1 MQFEAFMGVSTGDN
15 NNRKETTMK
24 NEPLPTNNE
33 EWGFWGTSVSNGFD
47 AALTWDTASR
57 FFAKTFNLT
66 PEETRTLLD
75 ARFGRHLADD
85 LSFINGGPA
94 TAQAIITHLEKR
106 YADKGWRRH
115 FEKAIR
121 EETGKRIPYSEPKSK
136 AEILTAIAQEHLNF
150 ETLEERKSD
159 SLDFKDV
166 GVLNVKAALE
176 AAYAA
181 GQASRKGA

>member
-1 MQFEAFMGVSTGDN
+1 
-15 NNRKETTMK
+15 MK
-24 NEPLPTNNE
+24 PLPTNNE
-33 EWGFWGTSVSNGFD
+33 EWGFWGTSNANGYD
-47 AALTWDTASR
+47 AAMAWNTASH

-85 LSFINGGPA
+85 LSFIDGGPA
-94 TAQAIITHLEKR
+94 TAEAIAAHLEKR
-106 YADKGWRRH
+106 NADAGWRRH

-121 EETGKRIPYSEPKSK
+121 EGTGKHIPYSVPKSK
-136 AEILTAIAQEHLNF
+136 AEILTTIAQEHLNF

-181 GQASRKGA
+181 GRASAKRKGALT

>member
-1 MQFEAFMGVSTGDN
+1 
-15 NNRKETTMK
+15 MK

-33 EWGFWGTSVSNGFD
+33 EWGFWGTSVSNGYN
-47 AALTWDTASR
+47 AAMTWDTASR
-57 FFAKTFNLT
+57 FFAETFNLS

-75 ARFGRHLADD
+75 ARFGRHLTDD
-85 LSFINGGPA
+85 LSFINGGPT
-94 TAQAIITHLEKR
+94 TADAITTHLEKR
-106 YADKGWRRH
+106 NADKGWRRH

-121 EETGKRIPYSEPKSK
+121 EETGKLIRYTEPKSK
-136 AEILTAIAQEHLNF
+136 AEILTTIAQEHLNF

-166 GVLNVKAALE
+166 GVLSVKAALE

-181 GQASRKGA
+181 GRASRKGA

>member
-1 MQFEAFMGVSTGDN
+1 
-15 NNRKETTMK
+15 MK

-33 EWGFWGTSVSNGFD
+33 EWGFWGTSVSNGYD
-47 AALTWDTASR
+47 AALAWNTTSR

-66 PEETRTLLD
+66 PDETRMLLD

-85 LSFINGGPA
+85 LSFIDGGPT
-94 TAQAIITHLEKR
+94 TADAITTHLEKR
-106 YADKGWRRH
+106 NADKGWRKH

-121 EETGKRIPYSEPKSK
+121 EETGKLISYTSPKSK

-176 AAYAA
+176 AAYEA
-181 GQASRKGA
+181 GRASRKGA

>member
-1 MQFEAFMGVSTGDN
+1 
-15 NNRKETTMK
+15 MK
-24 NEPLPTNNE
+24 NYQPLPTDNE
-33 EWGFWGTSVSNGFD
+33 CHGFWGTSEVNGYD
-47 AALTWDTASR
+47 ATMTWDTTSR

-75 ARFGRHLADD
+75 ARFGRHLADE
-85 LSFINGGPA
+85 LSFIEGGPK
-94 TAQAIITHLEKR
+94 TAAAITAHLEKR
-106 YADKGWRRH
+106 NTEAGWRRY

-121 EETGKRIPYSEPKSK
+121 EEVGKLIPYTTPKRK
-136 AEILTAIAQEHLNF
+136 DEVLTNIALTHLGF

-181 GQASRKGA
+181 GRASRKGA

>member
-1 MQFEAFMGVSTGDN
+1 
-15 NNRKETTMK
+15 MK
-24 NEPLPTNNE
+24 NEPLHTNNE

-47 AALTWDTASR
+47 AVLTWETTSR

-85 LSFINGGPA
+85 LSFISGGPV
-94 TAQAIITHLEKR
+94 TSLAITTHLEKR
-106 YADKGWRRH
+106 NADKGWRRH

-121 EETGKRIPYSEPKSK
+121 EETGKLIPYTSPKSK

-181 GQASRKGA
+181 GRASRKGA

>member
-1 MQFEAFMGVSTGDN
+1 
-15 NNRKETTMK
+15 MK
-24 NEPLPTNNE
+24 NYQPLPTNNV
-33 EWGFWGTSVSNGFD
+33 EWGFWGTCKTVEYD
-47 AALTWDTASR
+47 AAMAWDTASH

-85 LSFINGGPA
+85 LSFIDGGPT
-94 TAQAIITHLEKR
+94 TAEAITSHLEKR
-106 YADKGWRRH
+106 NADAGWRRY
-115 FEKAIR
+115 FEKALR
-121 EETGKRIPYSEPKSK
+121 EEVGKLIPYTTPKSK
-136 AEILTAIAQEHLNF
+136 DEILTNIALTHLNF

-166 GVLNVKAALE
+166 GVLNIKAALE

-181 GQASRKGA
+181 GRASAKRKGA

>member
-1 MQFEAFMGVSTGDN
+1 
-15 NNRKETTMK
+15 MK
-24 NEPLPTNNE
+24 NEPLQTNNE
-33 EWGFWGTSVSNGFD
+33 EWGFWGTSVSNGYD
-47 AALTWDTASR
+47 AALAWNTTSR
-57 FFAKTFNLT
+57 FFAKTFTLT

-75 ARFGRHLADD
+75 ARFGRQLADD

-94 TAQAIITHLEKR
+94 TADAITTHLKKR
-106 YADKGWRRH
+106 NADKGWRRH

-121 EETGKRIPYSEPKSK
+121 EETGKLIPYTTPKSK
-136 AEILTAIAQEHLNF
+136 AEMLTAIAQEHLNF

-181 GQASRKGA
+181 GRASRKGA

>member
-1 MQFEAFMGVSTGDN
+1 MN
-15 NNRKETTMK
+15 

-33 EWGFWGTSVSNGFD
+33 EWGFWGTSVSNGYD

-85 LSFINGGPA
+85 LSFISGGPV
-94 TAQAIITHLEKR
+94 TSSAITTHLEKR
-106 YADKGWRRH
+106 NADKGWRRH

-121 EETGKRIPYSEPKSK
+121 EETGKRIPYTSSKSK
-136 AEILTAIAQEHLNF
+136 AEILTTIAQEHLNF

-176 AAYAA
+176 AAYEA
-181 GQASRKGA
+181 GRASRKGA

>member
-1 MQFEAFMGVSTGDN
+1 
-15 NNRKETTMK
+15 MK
-24 NEPLPTNNE
+24 KYQPLPTNNE
-33 EWGFWGTSVSNGFD
+33 CYGFWGTSISNGYD
-47 AALTWDTASR
+47 AAMTWDTASR
-57 FFAKTFNLT
+57 FFAKTFDLT

-75 ARFGRHLADD
+75 ARFGRHLADE

-94 TAQAIITHLEKR
+94 TAKAITTHLEKR
-106 YADKGWRRH
+106 NAEAGWRRY

-121 EETGKRIPYSEPKSK
+121 EEVGKLIPYTTPKSK
-136 AEILTAIAQEHLNF
+136 DEVLTNIALNHLGF

-181 GQASRKGA
+181 GRASRKGA

>member
-1 MQFEAFMGVSTGDN
+1 
-15 NNRKETTMK
+15 MK
-24 NEPLPTNNE
+24 NEPLTTNNE
-33 EWGFWGTSVSNGFD
+33 EWGLWGTSVSNGYD
-47 AALTWDTASR
+47 AALAWNTTSR

-75 ARFGRHLADD
+75 ARFGRRLGDD
-85 LSFINGGPA
+85 LSFLNGGRA
-94 TAQAIITHLEKR
+94 TAAAISCHLEKR
-106 YADKGWRRH
+106 NADKGWRKH

-121 EETGKRIPYSEPKSK
+121 EETGKLIPYTSPKSK
-136 AEILTAIAQEHLNF
+136 AEILTSIAQEHLHF

>member
-1 MQFEAFMGVSTGDN
+1 MQFEAFMVVSTGDAN
-15 NNRKETTMK
+15 KPRRMHMK

-33 EWGFWGTSVSNGFD
+33 EWGFWGTSVSNGYD

-94 TAQAIITHLEKR
+94 TATAITTHLEKR
-106 YADKGWRRH
+106 NADKGWRRH

-121 EETGKRIPYSEPKSK
+121 EEMGKLIPYTSTKSK

-181 GQASRKGA
+181 GRASRKGA